1 MCCKLCICII
11 LHAATIAVTS
21 VLATATKT
29 TIKPKTTATTENNNN
44 NNNND
49 NNNND
54 GETYGCISFMYSTGS
69 PYMHNITT
77 HTDHI
82 TLCVQ
87 YGI

>member
-1 MCCKLCICII
+1 M
-11 LHAATIAVTS
+11 HAATIAVTS
-21 VLATATKT
+21 ALATTEKAI
-29 TIKPKTTATTENNNN
+29 IKKKTTATSENN

-54 GETYGCISFMYSTGS
+54 GETYGCFSFMYSTG
-69 PYMHNITT
+69 HHTCTT

>member
-1 MCCKLCICII
+1 MLQVICII
-11 LHAATIAVTS
+11 LHAATIAVIS
-21 VLATATKT
+21 ALATAKT
-29 TIKPKTTATTENNNN
+29 TIKTKTTATTENNN

-54 GETYGCISFMYSTGS
+54 GETYGCISFMYSTG
-69 PYMHNITT
+69 HHTCTT